1 MKNNGTVGVFILDR
15 SGSMAGGDGHRRL
28 ILCYESIKSEWIT
41 LLAIDFFKI
50 V

>member
-1 MKNNGTVGVFILDR
+1 MYFGQKRID
-15 SGSMAGGDGHRRL
+15 GGGGGGPRRL

-41 LLAIDFFKI
+41 LSAIDFSKI